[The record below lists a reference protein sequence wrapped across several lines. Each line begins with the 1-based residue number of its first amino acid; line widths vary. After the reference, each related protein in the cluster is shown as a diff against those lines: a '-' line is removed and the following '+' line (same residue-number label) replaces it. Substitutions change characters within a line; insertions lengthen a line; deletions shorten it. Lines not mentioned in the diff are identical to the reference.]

1 MTQEQYTAEPPAP
14 GSPEDLAA
22 RAAKSDGE
30 LSDDFC
36 LYLWRDAWGHDS
48 VHILTVEGIEGAD
61 PPPRLIRVRHA
72 PSPGMTMY
80 QTLTGSR
87 FTDADGRTTNNMH
100 GEPVPIHLEYSLIVR
115 TDQEAD
121 AMPGLRTILRMLYAG
136 ESVPE
141 GTTGG
146 PVFGNEALGTTVAAS
161 HVLIMHNRWGF
172 GQQPMRTRVL
182 EVLQLLPITPEE
194 EQYCADHGYSGMI
207 GALNGNLFNP
217 GDLQRRPIVRK
228 NAAGTWDA
236 VLPDQR
242 P

>member
-1 MTQEQYTAEPPAP
+1 MTQDSELYTEEPPAP

-36 LYLWRDAWGHDS
+36 LYLWRHAWGHDA
-48 VHILTVEGIEGAD
+48 VHLLTVEDIEGAET
-61 PPPRLIRVRHA
+61 PPRLIRVRHA

-87 FTDADGRTTNNMH
+87 FTDPDGRLAESMN
-100 GEPVPIHLEYSLIVR
+100 GEPVPIHIEYSMIVR
-115 TDQEAD
+115 TDQEAE
-121 AMPGLRTILRMLYAG
+121 AVPGLKTILRMLYGG

-146 PVFGNEALGTTVAAS
+146 PVFGNEALGATVSAS
-161 HVLIMHNRWGF
+161 HMLVLQNRWGF
-172 GQQPMRTRVL
+172 GHQPMRTRVL
-182 EVLQLLPITPEE
+182 EVLQLLPITPDEE
-194 EQYCADHGYSGMI
+194 LYCADHGYSGMI

-217 GDLQRRPIVRK
+217 GDLQRRSIVRR
-228 NAAGTWDA
+228 NPAGTWEA
-236 VLPDQR
+236 VLPG
-242 P
+242 